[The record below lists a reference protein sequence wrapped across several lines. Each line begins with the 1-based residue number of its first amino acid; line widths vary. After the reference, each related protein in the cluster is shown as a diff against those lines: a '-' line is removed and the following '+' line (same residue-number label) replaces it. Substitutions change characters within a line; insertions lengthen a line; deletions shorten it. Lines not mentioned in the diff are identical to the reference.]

1 MNLFDLFATLSLD
14 SSGYTEGLAD
24 AETQGQSFGNSIT
37 TGLATAARVGAVAV
51 AATTTAVIGASTAF
65 VNGVTDVAMYGDEID
80 KTSQRLGLS
89 TTAFQEWDYVLNIA
103 GTSMQSMQIGMKTLT
118 NQIDEAKN
126 GSEDA
131 QEKFAQLGISLE
143 DLNTMSREE
152 IFEQAIYGFQ
162 GMADSTERA
171 ALANDLFGR
180 SGQELTPLFNMTAE
194 ETQGLIEQAN
204 EYGMVMS
211 EDAVAAS
218 AAFKDSLTTLQGTLT
233 GVKNNLLSEFL
244 PSFSTVMDG
253 LSAIFAGDDSGLE
266 VVRQGVSDFAD
277 KMNEVMPMFLE
288 IGGEIVGV
296 LGDALVQNLPTI
308 ISTGA
313 TVMNKLV
320 QGLIQNLPALIS
332 AATLLITEVTKGLIQ
347 AAPDLLSA
355 AIEIV
360 AYLGEYL
367 SEEAPNLIDSAV
379 DVIIQLVEMLTDPD
393 NVETLLSA
401 SLQIILAIAQGLI
414 ENAPELIGAVIVAI
428 SNLVVALMESLPLI
442 ADAVMDFVKGLG
454 EDLGNWLYDM
464 FGDGII
470 KIGDKFSE
478 ILTKIGSF
486 GADVLEKAGEIGAD
500 VIEGVVTFFSD
511 IWDDFESGLDD
522 IITSV
527 ITFGTD
533 IVDDFF
539 NTFEDVKDTV
549 SGAIDALIGFFDFDW
564 ELPDIKLPH
573 FTLQG
578 EFSLEN
584 MTVPTIGIEWYAKA
598 MSNPMLLTSPTLF
611 GMSGGKVLG
620 GGEAGAEM
628 IYGRDA
634 LMRDIKEAVN
644 QQIVIPVY
652 IGSEQIDEIVVNSN
666 QRYDFISGGRG

>member
-24 AETQGQSFGNSIT
+24 AEAQGQSFGNSLT
-37 TGLATAARVGAVAV
+37 SGLATAARVGAATVAL
-51 AATTTAVIGASTAF
+51 TTTAVIGASAAF
-65 VNGVTDVAMYGDEID
+65 VNGVSDVAQYADNID
-80 KTSQRLGLS
+80 KMSQKMNMS
-89 TTAFQEWDYVLNIA
+89 AEAYQEWDFIMQHN
-103 GTSMQSMQIGMKTLT
+103 GTTIESMQASIKTLSSAA
-118 NQIDEAKN
+118 ES
-126 GSEDA
+126 GSEA
-131 QEKFAQLGISLE
+131 FEQLG
-143 DLNTMSREE
+143 MSQEE
-152 IFEQAIYGFQ
+152 ISNMSGEELFSATITALQ
-162 GMADSTERA
+162 GVEDETERTYLA
-171 ALANDLFGR
+171 GQLLGRGATELGALL
-180 SGQELTPLFNMTAE
+180 NMSAE
-194 ETQGLIEQAN
+194 ETEEMRQQVHELG
-204 EYGMVMS
+204 GVMS
-211 EDAVAAS
+211 DDAVAAG
-218 AAFKDSLTTLQGTLT
+218 AQFQDSLQNMQTALS
-233 GVKNNLLSEFL
+233 GVKNSLLSDFL

-253 LSAIFAGDDSGLE
+253 LSAIFSGDSSGIEL
-266 VVRQGVSDFAD
+266 VRQGVNDFAD
-277 KMNEVMPMFLE
+277 QMNETLPVFLE
-288 IGGEIVGV
+288 IGGEIISV

-379 DVIIQLVEMLTDPD
+379 DVIVQLVEMLTDPD
-393 NVETLLSA
+393 NVETLLGA
-401 SLQIILAIAQGLI
+401 SLDIILAIAQGLI

-428 SNLVVALMESLPLI
+428 SNLVVALAESLPTISDKVLE
-442 ADAVMDFVKGLG
+442 FVEGLG